1 MMLKKVESAK
11 EKKWKRMTGGDVGIP
26 PGTEY
31 DLPQL
36 KGAERQEGGR
46 NTQSKWQWISKS
58 EKKKEG
64 DTVY

>member
-1 MMLKKVESAK
+1 ME
-11 EKKWKRMTGGDVGIP
+11 TDDGGDVGIP

-46 NTQSKWQWISKS
+46 NTQSKWQWISK
-58 EKKKEG
+58 ERKKEG
-64 DTVY
+64 G